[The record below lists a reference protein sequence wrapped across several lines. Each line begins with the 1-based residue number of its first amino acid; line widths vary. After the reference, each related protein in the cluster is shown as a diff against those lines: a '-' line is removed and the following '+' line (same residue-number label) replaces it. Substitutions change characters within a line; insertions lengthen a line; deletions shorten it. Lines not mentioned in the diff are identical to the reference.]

1 MTVTARTAP
10 KAPPQAGTGERAA
23 RAEPTTAPAPDPA
36 TDPAPARDAATA
48 APPAADPPASATTP
62 ATPPHPDA
70 PASAPAPAPASEPPA
85 DQGRP
90 ERATAPGPA
99 PSGGP
104 SADAADAGAARA
116 GKADTAT
123 RAGADTAARTGT
135 GAGADRRR
143 PGGTATRGGE
153 TIRPTGGPG
162 APRRAPDASGPAA
175 TAPDPPPARPPAT
188 PPATA
193 PPGTDPSASTGTGPS
208 TDAGTSAGTSTGTG
222 TSAGTGT
229 ATGAAGAAAAP
240 GVETASDV
248 ETEGGATPRER
259 RSADARALTQVLFA
273 ELSGLEPGT
282 PEHARVRTALIEA
295 NLPLV
300 RYAAARFRSRNEP
313 IEDVIQVGTIG
324 LINAIDRFDPHRGVQ
339 FPTFAMPTVV
349 GEIKRYFRDNVRTVH
364 VPRRLHEL
372 WVQVSG
378 ATEDLTVLHGRSPT
392 TAEIAARL
400 GIGED
405 EVLACIEAGRSYHAT
420 SLEAAQEGD
429 GLPGLLD
436 RLGYEDPALAG
447 VEHRDLVRHLLV
459 QLPER
464 EQRILLLRYYS
475 NLTQSQISAEL
486 GVSQMHVSRLLSR
499 SFARLRS
506 ANRIEP

>member
-1 MTVTARTAP
+1 MDTDPDITPDTAP
-10 KAPPQAGTGERAA
+10 R
-23 RAEPTTAPAPDPA
+23 
-36 TDPAPARDAATA
+36 
-48 APPAADPPASATTP
+48 
-62 ATPPHPDA
+62 
-70 PASAPAPAPASEPPA
+70 
-85 DQGRP
+85 
-90 ERATAPGPA
+90 
-99 PSGGP
+99 
-104 SADAADAGAARA
+104 
-116 GKADTAT
+116 T
-123 RAGADTAARTGT
+123 RES
-135 GAGADRRR
+135 
-143 PGGTATRGGE
+143 RG
-153 TIRPTGGPG
+153 
-162 APRRAPDASGPAA
+162 
-175 TAPDPPPARPPAT
+175 
-188 PPATA
+188 
-193 PPGTDPSASTGTGPS
+193 
-208 TDAGTSAGTSTGTG
+208 
-222 TSAGTGT
+222 
-229 ATGAAGAAAAP
+229 
-240 GVETASDV
+240 
-248 ETEGGATPRER
+248 
-259 RSADARALTQVLFA
+259 ADARALTQVLFKEFA
-273 ELSGLEPGT
+273 GLEPGT
-282 PEHARVRTALIEA
+282 PEHARVRAALIEA

-313 IEDVIQVGTIG
+313 MEDVIQVGTIG
-324 LINAIDRFDPHRGVQ
+324 LINAIDRFDPDRGVQ

-372 WVQVSG
+372 WVQVNG

-392 TAEIAARL
+392 TAEIAERL
-400 GIGED
+400 KIGED

-506 ANRIEP
+506 ANRIDA

>member
-1 MTVTARTAP
+1 MKGGRTVSARTVPEAP
-10 KAPPQAGTGERAA
+10 FQETPAQALRPDTGAA
-23 RAEPTTAPAPDPA
+23 NA
-36 TDPAPARDAATA
+36 TP
-48 APPAADPPASATTP
+48 ADP
-62 ATPPHPDA
+62 
-70 PASAPAPAPASEPPA
+70 
-85 DQGRP
+85 
-90 ERATAPGPA
+90 APGPA
-99 PSGGP
+99 P
-104 SADAADAGAARA
+104 
-116 GKADTAT
+116 DTDPVH
-123 RAGADTAARTGT
+123 GTGT
-135 GAGADRRR
+135 GHGPGPDAQEPPAGASDAPEAADPDHPRS
-143 PGGTATRGGE
+143 RG
-153 TIRPTGGPG
+153 
-162 APRRAPDASGPAA
+162 
-175 TAPDPPPARPPAT
+175 
-188 PPATA
+188 
-193 PPGTDPSASTGTGPS
+193 
-208 TDAGTSAGTSTGTG
+208 
-222 TSAGTGT
+222 
-229 ATGAAGAAAAP
+229 
-240 GVETASDV
+240 
-248 ETEGGATPRER
+248 
-259 RSADARALTQVLFA
+259 ADARALTQVLFK
-273 ELSGLEPGT
+273 EFITLEPGT
-282 PEHARVRTALIEA
+282 PEHARVRAALIEA

-313 IEDVIQVGTIG
+313 MEDVIQVGTIG
-324 LINAIDRFDPHRGVQ
+324 LINAIDRFDPDRGVQ

-372 WVQVSG
+372 WVQVNG
-378 ATEDLTVLHGRSPT
+378 ASEDLTVLHGRTPT
-392 TAEIAARL
+392 TAEIAERL
-400 GIGED
+400 RIPED

-506 ANRIEP
+506 ANRIEA

>member
-1 MTVTARTAP
+1 MPARTAP
-10 KAPPQAGTGERAA
+10 EAPLRRERPTGEPDRTEDTDGSGAEDAGGVAEHARDTAEHACDSLEHACDSVEHVCASVDDAPVAGATEAA
-23 RAEPTTAPAPDPA
+23 DAAPDTAPDTAVDNAPDATEPPEAPAPR
-36 TDPAPARDAATA
+36 TR
-48 APPAADPPASATTP
+48 
-62 ATPPHPDA
+62 
-70 PASAPAPAPASEPPA
+70 E
-85 DQGRP
+85 GR
-90 ERATAPGPA
+90 G
-99 PSGGP
+99 
-104 SADAADAGAARA
+104 
-116 GKADTAT
+116 
-123 RAGADTAARTGT
+123 
-135 GAGADRRR
+135 
-143 PGGTATRGGE
+143 
-153 TIRPTGGPG
+153 
-162 APRRAPDASGPAA
+162 
-175 TAPDPPPARPPAT
+175 
-188 PPATA
+188 
-193 PPGTDPSASTGTGPS
+193 
-208 TDAGTSAGTSTGTG
+208 
-222 TSAGTGT
+222 
-229 ATGAAGAAAAP
+229 
-240 GVETASDV
+240 
-248 ETEGGATPRER
+248 
-259 RSADARALTQVLFA
+259 ADARALTQVLFKKFA
-273 ELSGLEPGT
+273 TLEPGT
-282 PEHARVRTALIEA
+282 PEHARVRAALIEA

-313 IEDVIQVGTIG
+313 MEDVVQVGTIG
-324 LINAIDRFDPHRGVQ
+324 LINAIDRFDPDRGVQ
-339 FPTFAMPTVV
+339 FPTFAMPTVI

-372 WVQVSG
+372 WVQVNG

-392 TAEIAARL
+392 TAEIAERL
-400 GIGED
+400 KIPEE

-506 ANRIEP
+506 ANRIDA

>member
-1 MTVTARTAP
+1 MSARTVPEAP
-10 KAPPQAGTGERAA
+10 LHEAPAQPLGPAAGT
-23 RAEPTTAPAPDPA
+23 TTAS
-36 TDPAPARDAATA
+36 
-48 APPAADPPASATTP
+48 ADASATT
-62 ATPPHPDA
+62 
-70 PASAPAPAPASEPPA
+70 S
-85 DQGRP
+85 
-90 ERATAPGPA
+90 GPA
-99 PSGGP
+99 PTPDTGREPGSRETPDSPSG
-104 SADAADAGAARA
+104 SD
-116 GKADTAT
+116 
-123 RAGADTAARTGT
+123 
-135 GAGADRRR
+135 
-143 PGGTATRGGE
+143 
-153 TIRPTGGPG
+153 
-162 APRRAPDASGPAA
+162 APDSD
-175 TAPDPPPARPPAT
+175 APDS
-188 PPATA
+188 
-193 PPGTDPSASTGTGPS
+193 DPSG
-208 TDAGTSAGTSTGTG
+208 
-222 TSAGTGT
+222 
-229 ATGAAGAAAAP
+229 
-240 GVETASDV
+240 SDQPDPDQ
-248 ETEGGATPRER
+248 PRSR
-259 RSADARALTQVLFA
+259 GADARALTQVLFK
-273 ELSGLEPGT
+273 EFVTLEPGT
-282 PEHARVRTALIEA
+282 PEHARVRAALIEA

-313 IEDVIQVGTIG
+313 MEDVIQVGTIG
-324 LINAIDRFDPHRGVQ
+324 LINAIDRFDPDRGVQ

-372 WVQVSG
+372 WVQVNG
-378 ATEDLTVLHGRSPT
+378 ASEDLTVLHGRTPT
-392 TAEIAARL
+392 TAEIAERL
-400 GIGED
+400 RIPED

-506 ANRIEP
+506 ANRIEA